1 MIEFFIDTSTS
12 LSTIALLKEK
22 KVINKKT
29 IQSNND
35 LSNNLFMHI
44 AKLFEEA
51 SIKPNE
57 VTRIYASYGPGSF
70 TGIRIGLTVAK
81 VYAYAL
87 NIKIVPISSL
97 QILASSLSDKQ
108 VIPIIDARRG
118 YVYAGGYDEN
128 LNCFMDDTYIDI
140 NLLREKYPNAQY
152 ITPDIFDFSTIKPDI
167 DVEKIVSL
175 CDNQE
180 FESHLVNPNYLKIT
194 EAEENLKNVRNS

>member
-12 LSTIALLKEK
+12 LSTIALLKDK

-29 IQSNND
+29 IHSNND

-44 AKLFEEA
+44 AKLFEEV
-51 SIKPNE
+51 SIMPND
-57 VTRIYASYGPGSF
+57 VIRIYVSYGPGSF

-97 QILASSLSDKQ
+97 QILASSLSDNQ
-108 VIPIIDARRG
+108 IIPIIDARRG

-140 NLLREKYPNAQY
+140 NLLREKYPDAQY
-152 ITPDIFDFSTIKPDI
+152 VTPDIFDFNTVKPNI
-167 DVEKIVSL
+167 NIEKIISL
-175 CDNQE
+175 RDNHE
-180 FESHLVNPNYLKIT
+180 FEPHLVNPNYLKIT
-194 EAEENLKNVRNS
+194 EAEANLKNA